1 MISSYFLQLSHASS
15 HTCTSPFLPLFSSM
29 SWVPLTR
36 SLFGRVQC
44 NWLWSGLVWRR
55 RMQPLPLDPLLH
67 LPLLPPLGQMSLLLT
82 PWISFSICVLILVV
96 VSTIYLMR
104 CVRWT
109 PELVALLAA
118 SLALVVSCLH
128 LHLSLLRSLL
138 LVEMMMMMMMLMVL
152 ALLVMK
158 RWRPFNDASF
168 VTHDKKGK

>member
-1 MISSYFLQLSHASS
+1 MHISFPPSFLFYVMGAINKKSI
-15 HTCTSPFLPLFSSM
+15 
-29 SWVPLTR
+29 
-36 SLFGRVQC
+36 GRVQC
-44 NWLWSGLVWRR
+44 NWLRSGLGWRR

-67 LPLLPPLGQMSLLLT
+67 LPLLPPFGQMSLLLT

-109 PELVALLAA
+109 PELVALLAT

-152 ALLVMK
+152 ALLVMI